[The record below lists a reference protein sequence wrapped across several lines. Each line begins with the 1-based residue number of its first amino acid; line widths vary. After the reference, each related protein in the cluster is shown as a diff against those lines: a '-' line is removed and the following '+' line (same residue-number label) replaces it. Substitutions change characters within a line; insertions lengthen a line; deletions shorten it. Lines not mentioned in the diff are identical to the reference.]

1 MNIALVCDYSLD
13 YLGGAQTAFLAEAQ
27 SLAEAGHTV
36 VVVTPSERRDIPG
49 GPAHV
54 AIHARGTIPVLGLPL
69 LRNSRRLRARLTTL
83 FRGNAIDVVHVH
95 SEFGLVAAGID
106 AALALGLPVVH
117 TVHTFFWRTDLPR
130 PVQRIAA
137 AGIRLFQRWITG
149 RPPVGPVGDRPAADA
164 ALCSITLATAQRA
177 TVVVSPSAHQRSHLV
192 RAGLRDVEAIPNTV
206 TTGAR
211 RHGEPLAPSAGPLRV
226 VWIGRCVREKR
237 LLEFV
242 AACRKAMLDLPAGAL
257 EVEIV
262 GEGPLLPAARLL
274 ARDVEAIT
282 FSGRLDTDGVARAF
296 RRSHVLAL
304 TSSGFDNQ
312 PMTVVEA
319 LYAARGVLYVDA
331 ALTEGVDVAGIL
343 TASDSVDDMA
353 RAIVDLAGDPSSLVE
368 LSRRAGDAFS
378 DFAPA
383 HHARLLSAVYRD
395 RLVSLAV

>member
-27 SLAEAGHTV
+27 SLAEAGNTV
-36 VVVTPSERRDIPG
+36 VVVTPSERRDAPG
-49 GPAHV
+49 GPLHV
-54 AIHARGTIPVLGLPL
+54 AVRARGTIPVLGLPL
-69 LRNSRRLRARLTTL
+69 LRNSRRLRTRLTAL
-83 FRGNAIDVVHVH
+83 FRQHRIDVVHVH

-117 TVHTFFWRTDLPR
+117 TVHTFFWQAHLPR
-130 PVQRIAA
+130 PVQRVAA
-137 AGIRLFQRWITG
+137 AGIRLFQHWITG
-149 RPPVGPVGDRPAADA
+149 HPAVVPVGDRPLADA
-164 ALCSITLATAQRA
+164 ALRAVTLATARRA
-177 TVVVSPSAHQRSHLV
+177 SIVVSPSQHQRSRLL
-192 RAGLRDVEAIPNTV
+192 RAGLREVVAIPNTV
-206 TTGAR
+206 TTAAR
-211 RHGEPLAPSAGPLRV
+211 RRGEPLEPSAGPLRV

-242 AACRKAMLDLPAGAL
+242 AACRKATLALPAGAL

-262 GEGPLLPAARLL
+262 GDGPLLAAARLL
-274 ARDVEAIT
+274 AADIDGIV
-282 FSGRLDTDGVARAF
+282 FSGRLDSDGVARAL

-343 TASDSVDDMA
+343 TASDSVDDLA
-353 RAIVDLAGDPSSLVE
+353 RAIVELAGNPSSVVE
-368 LSRRAGDAFS
+368 LSRRAAAAF
-378 DFAPA
+378 DGFTPA
-383 HHARLLSAVYRD
+383 NHARLLNAVYRA